1 MQTFFAHKFKGSWCK
16 HWNKGTMGKREGNGQ
31 LAAAEPCHPYSVPT
45 YGKLNGLYVQFCS
58 NFLLKSESKKH
69 ANEQSPLFLRSGWD
83 FFIGFSNNIRREV
96 DSITP
101 LLRKAAALYISIR
114 GPTLSL
120 SLSHPWTNK
129 LTTPILSQN
138 LDSGIRTEKEN
149 LKIFVGILA
158 ITLNFTF

>member
-1 MQTFFAHKFKGSWCK
+1 
-16 HWNKGTMGKREGNGQ
+16 MGKREGNGQ

-120 SLSHPWTNK
+120 SLSLSSVNKQADHTDLEPKFGLWHPYRKREFKNICGN
-129 LTTPILSQN
+129 PGDYPQFYILV
-138 LDSGIRTEKEN
+138 T
-149 LKIFVGILA
+149 
-158 ITLNFTF
+158 